1 MLGKMRKVLNN
12 GKGFSLVELIVV
24 IAILGILAG
33 IAAPNVIRYIDSSRQ
48 RADLS
53 TAAIIG
59 NAVIAGVAE
68 EVISKG
74 SFELLPTTATGTIAT
89 YVKASMQTG
98 ILPTPKFNNL
108 LVYAVVVDA
117 NGGVSVGIV
126 AADAVAADV
135 VAGEAFPRNTI
146 GY

>member
-1 MLGKMRKVLNN
+1 MLGKMKKVLNN

-59 NAVIAGVAE
+59 NAAIAGVAE
-68 EVISKG
+68 EEIAKS
-74 SFELLPTTATGTIAT
+74 SFELLPTGATGTIAT
-89 YVKASMQTG
+89 YVTESMQTG
-98 ILPTPKFNNL
+98 TLPTPKFNNE
-108 LVYAVVVDA
+108 LVYAVAVDA
-117 NGGVSVGIV
+117 NGGVTVGIV
-126 AADAVAADV
+126 ADDATAIGA
-135 VAGEAFPRNTI
+135 EEQLFPNNTI